1 MVKKLNCEKYK
12 ERGKELKVPHY
23 TSAAAAHNSNM
34 PYIKAT
40 CLISRQHAL
49 NNSRLPLFLTIIE
62 VSYRLD
68 LLLKIK
74 IHLVYYI
81 AILKLVYKN
90 YKSLV
95 YK

>member
-1 MVKKLNCEKYK
+1 MGLFKIIN
-12 ERGKELKVPHY
+12 KV
-23 TSAAAAHNSNM
+23 
-34 PYIKAT
+34 IK
-40 CLISRQHAL
+40 
-49 NNSRLPLFLTIIE
+49 

-90 YKSLV
+90 YKPPI